1 MYDLI
6 GRPYRLGADGTDA
19 DGALDCIHLV
29 YAVLERLSIATPAFN
44 PAWYDGS
51 PRLVLTALAKWGHR
65 IKEPA
70 YNGDV
75 VLVSQQNYAFG
86 VAWQDGILL
95 TAAMVNRV
103 EWRPFRAIPVCRC
116 YRSNCFPMSTT

>member
-29 YAVLERLSIATPAFN
+29 YTVLGRLSIATPTFDN
-44 PAWYDGS
+44 AWYVSG
-51 PRLVLTALAKWGHR
+51 PRPVLKALGKWGRR
-65 IKEPA
+65 IEEPA

-75 VLVSQQNYAFG
+75 IFMSQKTYVFG
-86 VAWQDGILL
+86 VAWQNGILL

-103 EWRPFRAIPVCRC
+103 EWRPFQAIPACRC
-116 YRSNCFPMSTT
+116 YRSNSYLMNVI

>member
-19 DGALDCIHLV
+19 DGAIDCIHLV
-29 YAVLERLSIATPAFN
+29 YTVLDRLSIVTPAFN
-44 PAWYDGS
+44 PSWYVSS
-51 PRLVLTALAKWGHR
+51 PRQVLKALMQWGHR
-65 IKEPA
+65 IEKPV

-75 VLVSQQNYAFG
+75 IFMSQQTYAFG

-103 EWRPFRAIPVCRC
+103 EWRPFPVLPACRC
-116 YRSNCFPMSTT
+116 YRSNSFPTNAT